1 MNDINNQTN
10 TNNRKTS
17 QNEVSGHVEAEDR
30 REMLRRV
37 GKFALY
43 AAPFTVLAFGKKAQA
58 ASCAPGFGS
67 CGGGGG
73 HPKK

>member
-10 TNNRKTS
+10 SDNRSAS

-30 REMLRRV
+30 RELLRRV

-43 AAPFTVLAFGKKAQA
+43 AAPFTVLAFAKKAQA
-58 ASCAPGFGS
+58 ASCAKGFGG
-67 CGGGGG
+67 CGGV
-73 HPKK
+73 K